1 MKINIKNYQKYN
13 FIIVKEKI
21 VIYNVINIKR
31 LLYIIKQQYITLYNV
46 TKWRYN
52 VIKCRYIT
60 IYNVIYTVR
69 KM

>member
-31 LLYIIKQQYITLYNV
+31 LLYIIK
-46 TKWRYN
+46 
-52 VIKCRYIT
+52 
-60 IYNVIYTVR
+60 
-69 KM
+69 